1 MTMKTGY
8 LYLPKKYIL
17 KDEMI
22 FLTVTRLVSQVEQ
35 ELVNLS
41 ERVTS
46 LRFLVGFVYC
56 FVDNC
61 LSLFVR
67 PLYCRPLFHMR
78 YLITLWY
85 FFLTLSFSLHKRMT
99 F

>member
-1 MTMKTGY
+1 MKTGY

-22 FLTVTRLVSQVEQ
+22 LLTVTRLVSQVEQ

-46 LRFLVGFVYC
+46 LRFLVGFVLL
-56 FVDNC
+56 D
-61 LSLFVR
+61 L
-67 PLYCRPLFHMR
+67 
-78 YLITLWY
+78 
-85 FFLTLSFSLHKRMT
+85 
-99 F
+99 

>member
-56 FVDNC
+56 LVDNC

-67 PLYCRPLFHMR
+67 PLYCRPPLP
-78 YLITLWY
+78 YAVSDYPLV
-85 FFLTLSFSLHKRMT
+85 FFLDFIV
-99 F
+99 